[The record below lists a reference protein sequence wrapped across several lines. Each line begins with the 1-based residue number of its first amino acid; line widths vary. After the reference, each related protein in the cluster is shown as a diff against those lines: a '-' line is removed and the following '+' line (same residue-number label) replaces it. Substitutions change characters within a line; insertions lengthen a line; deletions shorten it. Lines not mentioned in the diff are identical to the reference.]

1 MHSVPELPAAAA
13 YSDSFNPGVTGGPAC
28 NMAAHDRAMAA
39 LYSQIGARLMTIAE
53 EIMNYHARR
62 QVYMPRINQRADID
76 RLDNAVDLLLCKV
89 RDAFVGVA
97 DVRATYHLG
106 RQPTVAELEAYMD
119 SMWSSRK
126 AWDSAAGPGGRER
139 MAGGSVPAGD
149 TLTPV
154 DPTEHE
160 RGDGVDSERGAEAA
174 AAGIMEVVDA
184 GREGSTR
191 GAAAAGIMEVDDAGR
206 EGSARGLREAA
217 AAGIVEVDD
226 AGQGGSALQE
236 CPRTP
241 PLEGPARRVPD
252 GPKEAPKGQKAG
264 CPRAVASR
272 GRQPE
277 CPPPRPPLAVS
288 TQRDQYGVAALPS
301 GRGRGRLGTSHGP
314 PTLITATGHPRP
326 PIAQGGGAAPAA
338 AAAPGRGSR
347 RSSDPRPRP
356 HGPGDRTQSR
366 LNAGLEGAS
375 GSERGTH
382 MAATFLIP
390 AGDLGAH
397 LRVRRPRGH
406 DKRPGLQS

>member
-1 MHSVPELPAAAA
+1 
-13 YSDSFNPGVTGGPAC
+13 
-28 NMAAHDRAMAA
+28 MAAHDRAMAA
-39 LYSQIGARLMTIAE
+39 LYSQVGARLTTIAE
-53 EIMNYHARR
+53 EIMNYQARR
-62 QVYMPRINQRADID
+62 QVYMPRINQWADID
-76 RLDNAVDLLLCKV
+76 KLDDAVNLLLCKV
-89 RDAFVGVA
+89 GDTFVEVA
-97 DVRATYHLG
+97 DAGATHHLG
-106 RQPTVAELEAYMD
+106 RQPTVAELEAYMN
-119 SMWSSRK
+119 STWSSRK

-154 DPTEHE
+154 DPM

-288 TQRDQYGVAALPS
+288 TQRDQCGVAALPI
-301 GRGRGRLGTSHGP
+301 GRGRGRLGTSHG
-314 PTLITATGHPRP
+314 TLITATGHPRL

-366 LNAGLEGAS
+366 LNAGLEGHPGPS
-375 GSERGTH
+375 V
-382 MAATFLIP
+382 
-390 AGDLGAH
+390 AH
-397 LRVRRPRGH
+397 IWQQPF
-406 DKRPGLQS
+406 